1 MRKFKHKKT
10 GNIAE
15 LKNGFYYVNS
25 YNSPQLPM
33 NMVENSCDWEEILDL
48 PVGTKV
54 VDTNPGTNGFTYE
67 KVENGTWKIG
77 NIDNFTI
84 SENCIGEGK
93 RFQIVKE
100 ETKRDWEILKIKNSY
115 DGNIITYN
123 SKGEPIHRTDRCRI
137 QNTLNLKQCLNTKN
151 VDIFQVKRLLDGEI
165 FTLGDKVDFIVS
177 TNQVIKEFSLT
188 GNHISVISEVSKDS
202 LSAIKKSKPVLFI
215 TEDGKE
221 IYSGDS
227 YYSVCY
233 KKYLNEE
240 PFSKING
247 KFTAIYP
254 SDNEVLNYLKF
265 FSSYEAAEN
274 YIIMNKPCLS
284 INDIYKT
291 VSRGVLGYEQ
301 NLKELVKSKL

>member
-1 MRKFKHKKT
+1 MRKFKHKIT
-10 GNIAE
+10 GNIATE
-15 LKNGFYYVNS
+15 IHSG
-25 YNSPQLPM
+25 YNYKVTNPQNFTIPKWI
-33 NMVENSCDWEEILDL
+33 VENSSDWQEIIDI
-48 PVGTKV
+48 PVGTKIQL
-54 VDTNPGTNGFTYE
+54 F
-67 KVENGTWKIG
+67 IG
-77 NIDNFTI
+77 EAIKTEDGKWYCPQIQLNINIDE
-84 SENCIGEGK
+84 SKIGEGK

-123 SKGEPIHRTDRCRI
+123 SKGEPIHRTDGCRI